1 MKPVFAGSIDEKEIY
16 DAWKIA
22 LFNDLTNIK
31 LSMGEVESIAPT
43 IASRMVDAMP
53 SVKRVLNNAGFKAI
67 DNGRLRLFP
76 KTDFTVAHGNAGPHS
91 DDGLGM
97 AALVLLKVT
106 PFCKSD
112 PETVTCPSVSLTSCY
127 ATDNLLWTS
136 HGLTM
141 VREGDVVVFD
151 GNKEHAWFCSGRAHF
166 VTVLVTKKR
175 KQKGDIVG
183 LPVPRK

>member
-1 MKPVFAGSIDEKEIY
+1 
-16 DAWKIA
+16 
-22 LFNDLTNIK
+22 
-31 LSMGEVESIAPT
+31 MGEVHSIAPT
-43 IASRMVDAMP
+43 IVSRMVEAMP

-67 DNGRLRLFP
+67 DNGRLRPFP
-76 KTDFTVAHGNAGPHS
+76 KTDFTVAHGNVGPHN
-91 DDGLGM
+91 DDGFGM

-106 PFCKSD
+106 PFCESD
-112 PETVTCPSVSLTSCY
+112 SVSLTSCY
-127 ATDNLLWTS
+127 PTDNLLWTS

-151 GNKEHAWFCSGRAHF
+151 GDKEHAWFCSGRAHF

>member
-1 MKPVFAGSIDEKEIY
+1 MKPVFAGSIDEEEIY

-22 LFNDLTNIK
+22 QSNDLTNIK
-31 LSMGEVESIAPT
+31 LSMGGVESIAPT
-43 IASRMVDAMP
+43 IASLMVDAMP
-53 SVKRVLNNAGFKAI
+53 SVKRILSNAGFKAI
-67 DNGRLRLFP
+67 NSGQWRSFS
-76 KTDFTVAHGNAGPHS
+76 KTDFTVAHGNVDPHS

-106 PFCKSD
+106 PFCKSN
-112 PETVTCPSVSLTSCY
+112 SVSLTSSLY
-127 ATDNLLWTS
+127 LTDNWLWTS

-141 VREGDVVVFD
+141 VKEGDVVVFD
-151 GNKEHAWFCSGRAHF
+151 GNKEHAWFCPVRAHF

-175 KQKGDIVG
+175 ERKGDIVE

>member
-1 MKPVFAGSIDEKEIY
+1 MKPVFAGSIDEEEIY

-31 LSMGEVESIAPT
+31 LSMGEVQSIAPT

-76 KTDFTVAHGNAGPHS
+76 KTDFTVAHGNAGPHI

-112 PETVTCPSVSLTSCY
+112 SVSLTSY
-127 ATDNLLWTS
+127 YPTDNLLWTS

>member
-1 MKPVFAGSIDEKEIY
+1 MKPVFAGSIDEEEIY

-22 LFNDLTNIK
+22 QSNDLTNIK
-31 LSMGEVESIAPT
+31 LSMGGVESIAPT
-43 IASRMVDAMP
+43 IASLMVDAMP

-112 PETVTCPSVSLTSCY
+112 SVSLTSIY
-127 ATDNLLWTS
+127 PTDNLLWTS

-151 GNKEHAWFCSGRAHF
+151 GDKEHAWFCSGRAHF

>member
-1 MKPVFAGSIDEKEIY
+1 MKPVFAGSIDKEEIY

-22 LFNDLTNIK
+22 LSNDLTNIK

-43 IASRMVDAMP
+43 IASLMVDAMP

-76 KTDFTVAHGNAGPHS
+76 KTDFTVAHGNVGPHS
-91 DDGLGM
+91 DGGLGM

-112 PETVTCPSVSLTSCY
+112 SVSLTSSY
-127 ATDNLLWTS
+127 PTDNLLWTS
-136 HGLTM
+136 HGLTR
-141 VREGDVVVFD
+141 VQEGDVVVFD
-151 GNKEHAWFCSGRAHF
+151 GDKEHAWFCSGRAHF